1 MGMDGMEWY
10 RFGIGIA
17 GEWVVAHLWLVGG
30 SARLGGLTVTDVPG
44 KRRSNG
50 RLGRRLIDWQFEH
63 TFIVEQQPIRLDE
76 ISDDHMA
83 GI

>member
-1 MGMDGMEWY
+1 
-10 RFGIGIA
+10 
-17 GEWVVAHLWLVGG
+17 
-30 SARLGGLTVTDVPG
+30 LTVTDVPG